1 MENNT
6 IGKLI
11 GKIVDTFSV
20 TNTNGAPVTL
30 RVTWD
35 CSSASDNDI
44 RSWIAGNRR
53 IAFARPARALSATE
67 LQKCDNTVVMAVDA
81 GKKPVNDETVIAAL
95 GAKIANMSPD
105 KQMDYLERLMADA
118 RKKMTSTPNDD
129 ALDDDDNDSDNELD

>member
-1 MENNT
+1 MENT

-20 TNTNGAPVTL
+20 TNTNGVPVTL

-53 IAFARPARALSATE
+53 IAFARPARSLSATE
-67 LQKCDNTVVMAVDA
+67 LQKCDNTVVMAIDA
-81 GKKPVNDETVIAAL
+81 GKKPINDETVIAAL
-95 GAKIANMSPD
+95 GAKIANMPAD
-105 KQMDYLERLMADA
+105 KQLDYLERLMADA
-118 RKKMTSTPNDD
+118 RAKMASTDN
-129 ALDDDDNDSDNELD
+129 DDDDTGNDNE